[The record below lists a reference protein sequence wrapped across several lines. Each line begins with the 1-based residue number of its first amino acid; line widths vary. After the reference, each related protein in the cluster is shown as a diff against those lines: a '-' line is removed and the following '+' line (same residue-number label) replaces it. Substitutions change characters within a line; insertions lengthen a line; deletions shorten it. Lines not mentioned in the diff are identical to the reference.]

1 MAKLRPCGIVTP
13 MTNDELTVEEAS
25 AKDAQS
31 ITEIFSHYVL
41 KSTATFETE
50 PPGCDAVRQRIA
62 DLTQSGYPYLVSRD
76 ANGKVLGFGY
86 AQRYGPRVGYRYSVE
101 TTVYVRPDCVR
112 RGIGSALIKALIDEC
127 EARGFRQ
134 AFAVIASSEPASV
147 ILHARAGYRP
157 VGTLEG
163 AGWKHEQWIDVFL
176 MQRKLG
182 SGNDTL
188 PEPLIPR
195 S

>member
-1 MAKLRPCGIVTP
+1 

-76 ANGKVLGFGY
+76 ANGKVLGFG
-86 AQRYGPRVGYRYSVE
+86 
-101 TTVYVRPDCVR
+101 
-112 RGIGSALIKALIDEC
+112 
-127 EARGFRQ
+127 
-134 AFAVIASSEPASV
+134 
-147 ILHARAGYRP
+147 
-157 VGTLEG
+157 
-163 AGWKHEQWIDVFL
+163 
-176 MQRKLG
+176 
-182 SGNDTL
+182 
-188 PEPLIPR
+188 
-195 S
+195 

>member
-1 MAKLRPCGIVTP
+1 M
-13 MTNDELTVEEAS
+13 
-25 AKDAQS
+25 
-31 ITEIFSHYVL
+31 
-41 KSTATFETE
+41 
-50 PPGCDAVRQRIA
+50 
-62 DLTQSGYPYLVSRD
+62 
-76 ANGKVLGFGY
+76 
-86 AQRYGPRVGYRYSVE
+86 GYRYSVE

-112 RGIGSALIKALIDEC
+112 RGIGSALVKALIDEC

>member
-1 MAKLRPCGIVTP
+1 

-101 TTVYVRPDCVR
+101 TTVYVRADCVR

-182 SGNDTL
+182 EGNDTL